1 MRAFRRAGGNDFGAS
16 AVEFA
21 LIFPIFMTLALGT
34 IAAGTAFSKQINVT
48 QAAREASR
56 YGGTYDIKASPA
68 RPLLGIPAGN
78 VASWL
83 IDLDDAAQASAGAPN
98 NPIAGY
104 DYRCVA
110 YITTNAAGAVIPASS
125 RHKENG
131 GAMTNGACPGTRPA
145 LIPSTD
151 YVQVAIA
158 RNSSFF
164 LLFANPTIQLDGLS
178 YTPYEPKAPDTL

>member
-1 MRAFRRAGGNDFGAS
+1 MRASRRARGDDSGAS

-21 LIFPIFMTLALGT
+21 LIFPVFMTMVLGT

-56 YGGTYDIKASPA
+56 YGATYDIKATPGGTVTAWLSA
-68 RPLLGIPAGN
+68 
-78 VASWL
+78 VDQAST
-83 IDLDDAAQASAGAPN
+83 ASAGAAN
-98 NPIAGY
+98 NPIGGY

-110 YITTNAAGAVIPASS
+110 YITTDAAGAAIPTSS
-125 RHKENG
+125 KHSENG
-131 GAMTNGACPGTRPA
+131 GAVTDGACPGTRPA

-151 YVQVAIA
+151 YVQVALA

-164 LLFANPTIQLDGLS
+164 ILFANPTIQLDGLS
-178 YTPYEPKAPDTL
+178 YTPYEPKAPETL